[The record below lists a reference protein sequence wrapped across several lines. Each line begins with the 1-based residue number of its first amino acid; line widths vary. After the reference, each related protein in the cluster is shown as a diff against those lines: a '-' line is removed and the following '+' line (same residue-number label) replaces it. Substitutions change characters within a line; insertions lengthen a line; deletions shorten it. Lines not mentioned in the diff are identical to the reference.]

1 MKFSLI
7 IPCYNEGENIPLLID
22 RLKVVFKNK
31 EYEVILVNNG
41 SKDNTLKII
50 EESIKGLKN
59 FKVLRILENIGYGN
73 GILRGLELSKGKIIG
88 WTHADMQTDPKDA
101 IKALKFFENS
111 SKKVFVKGLRKGRSL
126 FDKSFTFCMTIFEFF
141 LLGKYMN
148 DINAQPSIFHREL
161 FDSWIN
167 PPNDFSLDLFAYY
180 TAKKFN
186 YKIYRF
192 PVQFPER
199 IYVVSKWNF
208 SFRSKINFIKRTISF
223 SLSLKKNLNR

>member
-41 SKDNTLKII
+41 SKDNTQKII

-111 SKKVFVKGLRKGRSL
+111 SKK
-126 FDKSFTFCMTIFEFF
+126 D
-141 LLGKYMN
+141 
-148 DINAQPSIFHREL
+148 
-161 FDSWIN
+161 
-167 PPNDFSLDLFAYY
+167 
-180 TAKKFN
+180 
-186 YKIYRF
+186 
-192 PVQFPER
+192 
-199 IYVVSKWNF
+199 
-208 SFRSKINFIKRTISF
+208 
-223 SLSLKKNLNR
+223 